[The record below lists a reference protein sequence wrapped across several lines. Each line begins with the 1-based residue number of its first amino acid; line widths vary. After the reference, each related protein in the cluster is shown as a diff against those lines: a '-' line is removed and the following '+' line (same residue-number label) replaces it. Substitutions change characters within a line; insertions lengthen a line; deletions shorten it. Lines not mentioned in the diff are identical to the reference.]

1 MHYTIEISENVN
13 IRSMER
19 YKLER
24 PKKDCCDVQAG
35 QAGIIYMYH
44 HSWVVGIIII
54 NSPIFFW
61 RYYDVLTCL
70 LIPA

>member
-35 QAGIIYMYH
+35 ILYTTIPPGG
-44 HSWVVGIIII
+44 SWVVGIIII
-54 NSPIFFW
+54 NSTIFFW
-61 RYYDVLTCL
+61 RYYVLNK
-70 LIPA
+70 

>member
-35 QAGIIYMYH
+35 IILYTTILIPPGG
-44 HSWVVGIIII
+44 SWVVGIIII
-54 NSPIFFW
+54 NSTIFFW
-61 RYYDVLTCL
+61 RYYYVLNK
-70 LIPA
+70 

>member
-24 PKKDCCDVQAG
+24 PKKDCCDVQALG
-35 QAGIIYMYH
+35 RLVLYTTIPPGG
-44 HSWVVGIIII
+44 SWVVGIIII
-54 NSPIFFW
+54 NSG
-61 RYYDVLTCL
+61 DTVLY
-70 LIPA
+70 

>member
-24 PKKDCCDVQAG
+24 PKKDCCDVRCAG
-35 QAGIIYMYH
+35 CGIYILYH
-44 HSWVVGIIII
+44 HSWVAGIIII
-54 NSPIFFW
+54 NSG
-61 RYYDVLTCL
+61 DTVLY
-70 LIPA
+70 

>member
-35 QAGIIYMYH
+35 IILYH
-44 HSWVVGIIII
+44 HIPPGGSWLVGIIII
-54 NSPIFFW
+54 NSTIFFW
-61 RYYDVLTCL
+61 RYYYVLNK
-70 LIPA
+70 